1 MAYQPINRSQIVQAL
16 QEFGPMTRYELA
28 EHLGWTVEKVGT
40 TISSTRH
47 LKPGQVFRIV
57 GYEQGVRVV
66 AVFAAEAGEDKSP
79 PQIDKTQRKKL
90 KNARWREKN
99 LAVIS
104 TKGRIANAAR
114 DGLPVAVNPWIT
126 LAPPTIRATM
136 SRIHREESGARYA
149 TP

>member
-66 AVFAAEAGEDKSP
+66 ACLPLRLEKTNHLLGSIRRNEKS
-79 PQIDKTQRKKL
+79 
-90 KNARWREKN
+90 
-99 LAVIS
+99 
-104 TKGRIANAAR
+104 
-114 DGLPVAVNPWIT
+114 
-126 LAPPTIRATM
+126 
-136 SRIHREESGARYA
+136 
-149 TP
+149 